1 MGLRLRL
8 AVRVDGEADLQQH
21 EAAEEPRPVAP
32 VVLMTLRDIEG
43 WESIEVCN
51 VLEVSETNQRVLLH
65 RARTSVR
72 TALEPLIGTRR

>member
-51 VLEVSETNQRVLLH
+51 VLEVRLPGPPVPPDAKAQLLQ
-65 RARTSVR
+65 AF
-72 TALEPLIGTRR
+72 RRRDER